1 MNSEKIEKIFF
12 LLCGEIPE
20 QTEEKRLEIAKML
33 CRDAQNSI
41 FSELREDIQ
50 AYEIEDNEERLNI
63 FAAAS
68 AFYTLMLLD
77 EANLPESITTNE
89 IKVISREKSKKA
101 AVILEE
107 KRSAVAALFKN
118 KDFYFGAVRG

>member
-33 CRDAQNSI
+33 CRDAQKFVLSA
-41 FSELREDIQ
+41 LRDDIQ
-50 AYEIEDNEERLNI
+50 EDEIEGNEERLNI

-68 AFYTLMLLD
+68 AFYNLMLLD

-101 AVILEE
+101 EAILEE
-107 KRSAVAALFKN
+107 KRSAVAAFFKN